1 MAERRGRKELVELDR
16 TLAAVEDITPKLR
29 ADLVDLEESAW
40 SQSVGE
46 QQERRGR
53 KQGWALTDVGD
64 PRAKLALRE
73 LDQAAAAYLAAARK
87 TTNLFLGGPG
97 ANSALRGTLLG
108 SEDGSGAE
116 AEHRRLLDAQNRRR
130 GRGEYVPTAT
140 ERQPPV
146 PGGRHR

>member
-1 MAERRGRKELVELDR
+1 MELDR

-29 ADLVDLEESAW
+29 ADLIDLEESAW

-73 LDQAAAAYLAAARK
+73 LDQAAASFLAAARK

-97 ANSALRGTLLG
+97 ASARARDTFLG
-108 SEDGSGAE
+108 SDGHGAQGE
-116 AEHRRLLDAQNRRR
+116 LNQLERAQARRR
-130 GRGEYVPTAT
+130 ARGEYVPHRT
-140 ERQPPV
+140 EPQPKV
-146 PGGRHR
+146 PGSR